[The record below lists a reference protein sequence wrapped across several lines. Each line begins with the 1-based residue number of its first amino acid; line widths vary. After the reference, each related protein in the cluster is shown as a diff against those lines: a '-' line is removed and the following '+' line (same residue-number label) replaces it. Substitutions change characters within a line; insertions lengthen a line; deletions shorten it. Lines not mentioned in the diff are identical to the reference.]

1 MYVRLITIFLVSL
14 LWSVQVFSY
23 FESRY
28 WCTVTPQEITV
39 QMNWGDQKCFS
50 YLAEIDSQITLIEV
64 DMLQAQNYIIRWT
77 DVDYWTLIYEKLER
91 QKLWFTTARDQSLI
105 AINDF
110 ELSLFSQIKNLLKF
124 HLSKDK
130 EGVLSDI
137 KKVRI
142 SLSESKKAWNELI
155 FQSWLQSM
163 EQLQYRLF
171 LLDRIEFSHDF
182 EELVPFLKEYLY
194 WVKN

>member
-1 MYVRLITIFLVSL
+1 
-14 LWSVQVFSY
+14 
-23 FESRY
+23 
-28 WCTVTPQEITV
+28 
-39 QMNWGDQKCFS
+39 MNWGDQKCFS